1 MYFRYCQGKDDLRQD
16 AVMQQVFDMVNNL
29 LQKNSETR
37 KRQLQIRKY
46 KVRNYV
52 GKKQTVSKDI
62 M

>member
-1 MYFRYCQGKDDLRQD
+1 MCDMALYHYQGRDDLRQD

-46 KVRNYV
+46 KVVISLTMN
-52 GKKQTVSKDI
+52 GNT
-62 M
+62 